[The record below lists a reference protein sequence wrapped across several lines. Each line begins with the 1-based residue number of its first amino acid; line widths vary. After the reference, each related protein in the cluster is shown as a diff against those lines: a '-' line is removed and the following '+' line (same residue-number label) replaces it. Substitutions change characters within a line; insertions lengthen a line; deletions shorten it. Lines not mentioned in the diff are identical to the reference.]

1 MGAKYPTDG
10 CTASFDDVPH
20 ARRPLDMYLIEIFL
34 PLCDNNGARF
44 PNDRYTEV
52 HNALGNYTV
61 ELSPASHG
69 NTQQKRD

>member
-1 MGAKYPTDG
+1 
-10 CTASFDDVPH
+10 
-20 ARRPLDMYLIEIFL
+20 MYLIEIFL

>member
-1 MGAKYPTDG
+1 
-10 CTASFDDVPH
+10 
-20 ARRPLDMYLIEIFL
+20 MYLIEIFL
-34 PLCDNNGARF
+34 PLCDNDGARF

-52 HNALGNYTV
+52 RDALGNCTI